1 MKHMR
6 SIQQNLILTAALL
19 TLASCTKEIVLDY
32 DEASSRLVI
41 EGEVTPGNGPH
52 EVRISRSV
60 NFTETNLFPAVENAT
75 VTITDDQG
83 EDETLVHQ
91 GGGVYRSTGLLTGV
105 PGHTYSL
112 SVTADGTTITGASTM
127 PLPVALDT
135 LSIDSI
141 SGFGNVNL
149 IVVPIYTDPAGLVNF
164 YRLRVRVNGTKWP
177 VVFAR
182 DDLLSDGQINGQPLF
197 YNEEPVERGD
207 TVSVDLFGID
217 RTIFTYWFTLESF
230 ANDGVAPADPIS
242 NLSGNV
248 LGYFSAQTSSTVTVV
263 VP

>member
-1 MKHMR
+1 M
-6 SIQQNLILTAALL
+6 SSTTQNLILATAML
-19 TLASCTKEIVLDY
+19 TLASCEKEIVLDY

-41 EGEVTPGNGPH
+41 EGEVTPGNGPQ

-60 NFTETNLFPAVENAT
+60 NFTETNEFPAVENAI

-83 EDETLVHQ
+83 DDETLVHQ
-91 GGGVYRSTGLLTGV
+91 GGGVYRSTGLLTGAI
-105 PGHTYSL
+105 GHTYTL
-112 SVTADGTTITGASTM
+112 TVTADGNTITGASTM
-127 PLPVALDT
+127 PMAVPLDT

-149 IVVPIYTDPAGLVNF
+149 IVVPIYTDPAGIVNY
-164 YRLRVRVNGTKWP
+164 YRIRVRVNGTKWP

-182 DDLLSDGQINGQPLF
+182 DDLLSDGQVNGQPLF
-197 YNEEPVERGD
+197 YNDVPLELGD
-207 TVSVDLFGID
+207 TVSVDLLTID
-217 RTIFTYWFTLESF
+217 QSVFNYWYTLETFSSSG
-230 ANDGVAPADPIS
+230 GVAPADPLS

-248 LGYFSAQTSSTVTVV
+248 LGYFSAHTLSSVTVA

>member
-1 MKHMR
+1 MR
-6 SIQQNLILTAALL
+6 SILQNLILATALL
-19 TLASCTKEIVLDY
+19 TLASCEKEIVLKY
-32 DEASSRLVI
+32 DEGSSRLVI

-60 NFTETNLFPAVENAT
+60 NFTQTNTFPAVENAT

-83 EDETLVHQ
+83 DDKTLVHQ

-105 PGHTYSL
+105 VGHTYTL
-112 SVTADGTTITGASTM
+112 SVSVDGNTITEASTM
-127 PLPVALDT
+127 PMAVPLDT

-149 IVVPIYTDPAGLVNF
+149 ILVPIYTDPADIVNY
-164 YRLRVRVNGTKWP
+164 YRIRVRVNGEKWP

-197 YNEEPVERGD
+197 YNEVPLEPEDV
-207 TVSVDLFGID
+207 VSVDLLTID
-217 RTIFTYWFTLESF
+217 QTVFNYWYTLETFSGSG
-230 ANDGVAPADPIS
+230 GVAPADPTS

-248 LGYFSAQTSSTVTVV
+248 LGYFSAHTSSTVTVV

>member
-1 MKHMR
+1 MR
-6 SIQQNLILTAALL
+6 SITRNLILASALL
-19 TLASCTKEIVLDY
+19 TLASCEKEIVLKY

-60 NFTETNLFPAVENAT
+60 NFTEANTFPAVENAT

-83 EDETLVHQ
+83 ADETLVHQ
-91 GGGVYRSTGLLTGV
+91 GGGVYRSTGLLTGAV
-105 PGHTYSL
+105 GHTYTL
-112 SVTADGTTITGASTM
+112 AVTVDGTTITGASTM
-127 PLPVALDT
+127 PMAVPLDT

-141 SGFGNVNL
+141 SRFGNVSL
-149 IVVPIYTDPAGLVNF
+149 IVVPIYTDPAGSLNY
-164 YRLRVRVNGTKWP
+164 YRMRVRVNGTRWP
-177 VVFAR
+177 VVFVR
-182 DDLLSDGQINGQPLF
+182 DDLLSDGQINVRPLS
-197 YNEEPVERGD
+197 YHDVPLERAD
-207 TVSVDLFGID
+207 TVSVDLLTID

-230 ANDGVAPADPIS
+230 SGSGGVAPADPLS

-248 LGYFSAQTSSTVTVV
+248 LGYFSAQTLSTVTVV